1 MKIDEVRTLLDYNYW
16 ANDRI
21 LAASAKVSLDQLLAP
36 ATFPYGG
43 LRGTLM
49 HALDA
54 ERTWRM
60 RCQHETDIPDMS
72 ESDFPTL
79 AALLTLWRTE
89 ETAMRAYLNSLSDG
103 DLATSI
109 EYNIGNGKSR
119 SRILWHIMIHVM
131 NHGTQ
136 HRSEAAAILT
146 SLNQSPGDIDFTV
159 YLLDKDWHAASH

>member
-1 MKIDEVRTLLDYNYW
+1 MKSDEVRTLVDYNYW

-21 LAASAKVSLDQLLAP
+21 LTASAKVSADQFLAP
-36 ATFPYGG
+36 GAFPYGG

-49 HALDA
+49 HVLEA
-54 ERTWRM
+54 ERIWRI
-60 RCQHETDIPDMS
+60 RCQHETNLPDLS

-79 AALLTLWRTE
+79 DPLLELWRKE
-89 ETAMRAYLNSLSDG
+89 ETAMRAYLASLSDS

-109 EYNIGNGKSR
+109 EYSIGDGKSR

-146 SLNQSPGDIDFTV
+146 AFNQSPGDIDFTV
-159 YLLDKDWHAASH
+159 YLLEEAWHAASH